1 MSEIDQNMTQLTQN
15 EWQNG
20 ELECFNDL
28 GNCKLLLY
36 QQKSNNAVILAY
48 QDKINWCENNFII
61 LNIGCYGYCCA
72 PCMIC
77 SNASGLE
84 ENGGLY
90 CLLACCCPIVGVFLL
105 RQKAREKYGIE
116 VNMIKTCINEC
127 WISISFAIQCTLWF
141 KSFFSST
148 FRVIWWM
155 IFFVLVVVEHVSIA
169 RLLLK

>member
-1 MSEIDQNMTQLTQN
+1 MTQLTQN

-28 GNCKLLLY
+28 GNCKSY
-36 QQKSNNAVILAY
+36 SNHKKSNIVVTSY
-48 QDKINWCENNFII
+48 QDKISLYKFGINIFY
-61 LNIGCYGYCCA
+61 IGCYGYCCA

-116 VNMIKTCINEC
+116 VKMAKTCV
-127 WISISFAIQCTLWF
+127 
-141 KSFFSST
+141 KDY
-148 FRVIWWM
+148 
-155 IFFVLVVVEHVSIA
+155 
-169 RLLLK
+169 

>member
-1 MSEIDQNMTQLTQN
+1 MYN
-15 EWQNG
+15 
-20 ELECFNDL
+20 
-28 GNCKLLLY
+28 
-36 QQKSNNAVILAY
+36 ILAY

-116 VNMIKTCINEC
+116 VNMAKKCINEC
-127 WISISFAIQCTLWF
+127 WISILHLQFKALVDLSLIYSF
-141 KSFFSST
+141 T

>member
-1 MSEIDQNMTQLTQN
+1 MSGKMGSWNASTTWEIVSYSYIIRNKILL
-15 EWQNG
+15 WQN
-20 ELECFNDL
+20 
-28 GNCKLLLY
+28 
-36 QQKSNNAVILAY
+36 ILAY
-48 QDKINWCENNFII
+48 QDEISWCKNNFII

-116 VNMIKTCINEC
+116 VKMAKTCVKDC
-127 WISISFAIQCTLWF
+127 GISI
-141 KSFFSST
+141 FFNSKLSLT
-148 FRVIWWM
+148 
-155 IFFVLVVVEHVSIA
+155 
-169 RLLLK
+169 

>member
-1 MSEIDQNMTQLTQN
+1 MTQLTQN

-28 GNCKLLLY
+28 GNCKLY
-36 QQKSNNAVILAY
+36 SYHKKSNIVVILAY
-48 QDKINWCENNFII
+48 QHKISSYKFAIII
-61 LNIGCYGYCCA
+61 LYIGCYGYCCA

-116 VNMIKTCINEC
+116 VKMAKTCVKDCGIIRN
-127 WISISFAIQCTLWF
+127 SKLSLT
-141 KSFFSST
+141 
-148 FRVIWWM
+148 
-155 IFFVLVVVEHVSIA
+155 
-169 RLLLK
+169 

>member
-1 MSEIDQNMTQLTQN
+1 MIAFLKANLHFSQKWMICILQSAISHVNNLASCKTWSHVMRKNELYDKTKSAIGILHKIKRHSFTYKQITNIKWIGFEI
-15 EWQNG
+15 
-20 ELECFNDL
+20 F
-28 GNCKLLLY
+28 
-36 QQKSNNAVILAY
+36 AY
-48 QDKINWCENNFII
+48 HDKISLYKFGIII

-116 VNMIKTCINEC
+116 VKMAKTCVKDC
-127 WISISFAIQCTLWF
+127 GISI
-141 KSFFSST
+141 
-148 FRVIWWM
+148 
-155 IFFVLVVVEHVSIA
+155 
-169 RLLLK
+169 